1 MNLLEERKKA
11 EQKLMIEEKPNTNN
25 CFNVIGVDFGSN
37 ESSTNYVLTVFI
49 GNSDTL
55 YVCLPNRT
63 K

>member
-1 MNLLEERKKA
+1 MTADEWKKA
-11 EQKLMIEEKPNTNN
+11 EQKLMIEEKPNNSL
-25 CFNVIGVDFGSN
+25 NVIGVDFGSN